1 MSSHL
6 AAFEAPHERKTE
18 MLPRK
23 LCHDDVGKAGIVD
36 TIRPACRIDD
46 AVFSMWPMSNSGLPS
61 APLLC
66 KCRVRLGS
74 CRCIGLQSRPQ
85 LHWRNSSH
93 RYRVG
98 WSGDCCRPGD
108 HGDHAAPTALCDT
121 REKEF
126 ASSPFSYVLDPTARL
141 VVTGGRLPKARHI
154 IVAYLSN
161 ACQILLKIVN

>member
-1 MSSHL
+1 MTNHASATNAGAATDEPLRPVADPVLLSSHL

-108 HGDHAAPTALCDT
+108 HGDHAAPTALSDT
-121 REKEF
+121 REKGF
-126 ASSPFSYVLDPTARL
+126 ASSPSSCVST
-141 VVTGGRLPKARHI
+141 LPHGW
-154 IVAYLSN
+154 S
-161 ACQILLKIVN
+161 